1 MIPESNRRR
10 VTRVQTIPRR
20 TLGRFWLRH
29 ARAETPFR
37 AWHAAVSRAQWSG
50 PSDVKTEFGATVDFL
65 ADNRL
70 IFDIA
75 GNRFRIVVHVSYA
88 YRRVLVKFVGT
99 HAEYDRIQ
107 PETV

>member
-1 MIPESNRRR
+1 MDLPRLPIP
-10 VTRVQTIPRR
+10 
-20 TLGRFWLRH
+20 GCG
-29 ARAETPFR
+29 
-37 AWHAAVSRAQWSG
+37 AAVTPLSTKPTQIVYAL
-50 PSDVKTEFGATVDFL
+50 FGATVDFL

-75 GNRFRIVVHVSYA
+75 GNRYRVVVHVSYT

-107 PETV
+107 PETA

>member
-1 MIPESNRRR
+1 
-10 VTRVQTIPRR
+10 VQVIAKR
-20 TLGRFWLRH
+20 TLRLFWLRH
-29 ARAETPFR
+29 ARAETPLR

-75 GNRFRIVVHVSYA
+75 GNRYRVVAQVSYT
-88 YRRVLVKFVGT
+88 YRRVLVKFVET

>member
-1 MIPESNRRR
+1 LPIP
-10 VTRVQTIPRR
+10 
-20 TLGRFWLRH
+20 GCG
-29 ARAETPFR
+29 
-37 AWHAAVSRAQWSG
+37 AAVTPLSTKPTQIVYAL
-50 PSDVKTEFGATVDFL
+50 FGATVDFL

-75 GNRFRIVVHVSYA
+75 GNRYRVVVHVSYT

-107 PETV
+107 PETA